1 MRFLKLWPGLDY
13 LVRHGSFRAWLGA
26 MFYAFFAMVVL
37 CVTLV
42 WDDMMPL
49 KSQKVLLVLF
59 AFSWLLGIFVS
70 HQFEKAF
77 QESQKQRRKDSTA
90 NDILP
95 LAQTEFLRQNFYEA
109 EKLLR
114 EHLLKFPEDVPARF
128 LLVSVLRHQKRVND
142 AREQLAILEKN
153 QSLGLWALDLFREK
167 EILQGNSD

>member
-77 QESQKQRRKDSTA
+77 QESQKQRSKDSTA

-114 EHLLKFPEDVPARF
+114 ERLLKFPEDVPARF

-142 AREQLAILEKN
+142 AREQLAILEQN
-153 QSLGLWALDLFREK
+153 PALGLWGLELFQEK
-167 EILQGNSD
+167 EILRGDSD

>member
-42 WDDMMPL
+42 WDDMMPA
-49 KSQKVLLVLF
+49 KSQKVFLALF
-59 AFSWLLGIFVS
+59 AVSWLLGILVS
-70 HQFEKAF
+70 HRFEKAF
-77 QESQKQRRKDSTA
+77 QESQKQRSKDSTA
-90 NDILP
+90 NDTLA

-114 EHLLKFPEDVPARF
+114 ERLLKFPEDVPARF
-128 LLVSVLRHQKRVND
+128 FLVSVLRRQKRVND
-142 AREQLAILEKN
+142 AREQLAILEQN
-153 QSLGLWALDLFREK
+153 PNLGLWVLDLFRDK
-167 EILQGNSD
+167 EILQGDSD

>member
-1 MRFLKLWPGLDY
+1 
-13 LVRHGSFRAWLGA
+13 

-37 CVTLV
+37 CLTLV

-70 HQFEKAF
+70 HRFEKAF
-77 QESQKQRRKDSTA
+77 QESQKQRSKDSTA

-114 EHLLKFPEDVPARF
+114 ERLLKFPEDVPARF
-128 LLVSVLRHQKRVND
+128 FLVSVLRRQKRVND
-142 AREQLAILEKN
+142 AREQLAILEQN
-153 QSLGLWALDLFREK
+153 PNLGLWVLDLFRDK
-167 EILQGNSD
+167 EILQGDSD